1 MVQKE
6 EVDQKNEAL
15 PSAVFKFDL
24 HCAGCVKKI
33 KRAVLHF
40 DGVEDVKVDMVG
52 NKVTVIGK
60 VDSNKVRDK
69 LEDKIKKKVEIVSAP
84 PKKDIAGDKPQPEK
98 KKQEEKKKNEP
109 DDKKP
114 DDVKKTEEKSPK
126 QSVQNT
132 VVLKIKLHCEG
143 CIQKIE
149 KIILKIK
156 GVESVNI
163 DGAKDLVT
171 VKGAIDTKEIVS
183 YLTEK
188 FKRTVE
194 VVQPKKE
201 DGKNKE
207 KDEGKQK
214 SKENQGGGGDK
225 KEGGKIEEVATKV
238 EVNKMEHYG
247 YGHQPPMY
255 WYDGYEPGQSSN
267 HTVEVQQGY
276 SNSNQQGYYGYNHV
290 NQQEYN
296 NSYYSNHGNEEQ
308 GYGYNEQ
315 GYGYNNHV
323 NQGEGGYM
331 VDPPFYMHPNNP
343 PPQMFSDENP
353 NACSLM

>member
-1 MVQKE
+1 
-6 EVDQKNEAL
+6 
-15 PSAVFKFDL
+15 
-24 HCAGCVKKI
+24 
-33 KRAVLHF
+33 
-40 DGVEDVKVDMVG
+40 
-52 NKVTVIGK
+52 
-60 VDSNKVRDK
+60 
-69 LEDKIKKKVEIVSAP
+69 
-84 PKKDIAGDKPQPEK
+84 
-98 KKQEEKKKNEP
+98 
-109 DDKKP
+109 
-114 DDVKKTEEKSPK
+114 
-126 QSVQNT
+126 
-132 VVLKIKLHCEG
+132 
-143 CIQKIE
+143 
-149 KIILKIK
+149 
-156 GVESVNI
+156 
-163 DGAKDLVT
+163 VT

-247 YGHQPPMY
+247 YGHQQPMY

-267 HTVEVQQGY
+267 HAVEVQQGY
-276 SNSNQQGYYGYNHV
+276 SNQQGYYGNHV
-290 NQQEYN
+290 NQQGYNSNYNYN
-296 NSYYSNHGNEEQ
+296 NHANEQ
-308 GYGYNEQ
+308 GYGYNEHEQ
-315 GYGYNNHV
+315 GYGYNHV
-323 NQGEGGYM
+323 NRGEGGYM
-331 VDPPFYMHPNNP
+331 VEPQQPPFYMHPNNP

>member
-6 EVDQKNEAL
+6 EADHKNDAL
-15 PSAVFKFDL
+15 PSAVFKLDL
-24 HCAGCVKKI
+24 HCEGCIKKI
-33 KRAVLHF
+33 KRSVLHL
-40 DGVEDVKVDMVG
+40 DGVEDVKVDMPG

-60 VDSNKVRDK
+60 VDPHKVRDK
-69 LEDKIKKKVEIVSAP
+69 LADKIKKTVEIVSFPSP
-84 PKKDIAGDKPQPEK
+84 PKKDVAGDKPQPEK
-98 KKQEEKKKNEP
+98 KKPEEEKKNKP
-109 DDKKP
+109 DDKKS
-114 DDVKKTEEKSPK
+114 DDIKIEEKSPK

-132 VVLKIKLHCEG
+132 VVLKIRLHCDG
-143 CIQKIE
+143 CIKKIE

-156 GVESVNI
+156 GVESVNS
-163 DGAKDLVT
+163 DLGKDLVT
-171 VKGAIDTKEIVS
+171 IKGIIEAKEIVP

-207 KDEGKQK
+207 KDDGKQK
-214 SKENQGGGGDK
+214 SKENQGGGG
-225 KEGGKIEEVATKV
+225 GGGDKIEEVATKM

-276 SNSNQQGYYGYNHV
+276 PNQQGYYDYNNHV
-290 NQQEYN
+290 NE
-296 NSYYSNHGNEEQ
+296 HEQ
-308 GYGYNEQ
+308 GYSYNGQ

-323 NQGEGGYM
+323 NQAQGGYM
-331 VDPPFYMHPNNP
+331 VEPQQQQPFYMHPNHP

-353 NACSLM
+353 NACSL